1 MSVPVENEVLN
12 ALMGRFRAAATVTS
26 LLASIPDPNPLKGPC
41 IFFEQSASGG
51 FGFPLIVI
59 QNPSNN
65 LRGTD
70 VEGWLGGRD
79 SLIVDIFGPGID
91 VLHQIAAAVDQ
102 EITIVQPVDT
112 TNFVLTILRRTGPWR
127 TLNWREHEMSRGNKL
142 SQLTADWLLVS
153 GRKQGI

>member
-12 ALMGRFRAAATVTS
+12 ALMLRLRTAAPVTS
-26 LLASIPDPNPLKGPC
+26 LLGSITTGQPLAGPC
-41 IFFEQSASGG
+41 IFFEQSATGG

-59 QNPSNN
+59 QNPSRN

-79 SLIVDIFGPGID
+79 SLIIDIFGPGID
-91 VLHQIAAAVDQ
+91 VLHRIAGAVDE
-102 EITIVQPVDT
+102 EITIVEPVDT

-127 TLNWREHEMSRGNKL
+127 TLNWRDHEMSRGNAL

-153 GRKQGI
+153 GRKQGT